1 LIQDEGFAYGYLKLT
16 YCLRKNFNLIINKKK
31 VFRLCKE
38 LQVLRPQRR
47 IKTRHP
53 RRLARNRVITGPN
66 QLWET
71 DLKYGYI
78 AGENRF
84 FFILSIIDVFDRS
97 IVGYHIGL
105 ACEARDAAITLKNAL
120 LKRQLYE
127 AEKKPAIRSDNG
139 PQFISNSTFAGRK
152 FEATL

>member
-1 LIQDEGFAYGYLKLT
+1 M
-16 YCLRKNFNLIINKKK
+16 
-31 VFRLCKE
+31 
-38 LQVLRPQRR
+38 LRPQRK

-53 RRLARNRVITGPN
+53 RRLARNRVITGLN

-105 ACEARDAAITLKNAL
+105 ACEARDAVITLKNAL
-120 LKRQLYE
+120 LKHQLYE
-127 AEKKPAIRSDNG
+127 VEKKPVIRSDNG
-139 PQFISNSTFAGRK
+139 PQFISNL
-152 FEATL
+152 FEGTCVEF

>member
-1 LIQDEGFAYGYLKLT
+1 MIQEEGFAYGYLKLT

-66 QLWET
+66 Q
-71 DLKYGYI
+71 
-78 AGENRF
+78 
-84 FFILSIIDVFDRS
+84 
-97 IVGYHIGL
+97 
-105 ACEARDAAITLKNAL
+105 
-120 LKRQLYE
+120 
-127 AEKKPAIRSDNG
+127 
-139 PQFISNSTFAGRK
+139 
-152 FEATL
+152 